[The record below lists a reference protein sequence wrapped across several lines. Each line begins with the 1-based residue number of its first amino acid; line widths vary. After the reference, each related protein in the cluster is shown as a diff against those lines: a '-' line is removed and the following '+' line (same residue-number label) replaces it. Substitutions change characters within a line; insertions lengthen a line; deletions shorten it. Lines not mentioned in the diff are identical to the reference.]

1 LLGRNRRREAAWSA
15 TYYQKVDL
23 AVILKP
29 GAHANK
35 SSLMPQRTGSAT
47 LPLHGGKAPR
57 WLFDRMRQLAPA
69 IAEVMIL
76 EHGRSVFLQRLSDPY
91 WFQAF
96 GCVLGFDWH
105 SSGVTT
111 TVCGALKE
119 GLAPRSNDL
128 GIFVAGGKGKVS
140 RRTPSE
146 LMTFGEQLGMD
157 GARLAYNSRMAAKVD
172 SAAVQ
177 DGFGIYHHS
186 FFLTSEGEWA
196 VVQQGMRDND
206 GTARRYHWLGS
217 QVTDFVNEPHAAI
230 ASDAQSQT
238 VLNMVAGESSPARA
252 ASTEFARQEPRVI
265 DREIARVITMALPSR
280 HWVDI
285 KRDVNPAHLRKVLV
299 STYEASPQNYEQL
312 LAVPGVGPKAVRAL
326 ALVADVVYGSPASMR
341 DPARF
346 SFAHG
351 GKDGHPYPVNRAVY
365 DHSVDWL
372 REAVNKARIGHS
384 DRLSALKRL
393 ADWQ

>member
-1 LLGRNRRREAAWSA
+1 
-15 TYYQKVDL
+15 
-23 AVILKP
+23 
-29 GAHANK
+29 
-35 SSLMPQRTGSAT
+35 MPQRTGSAT

-57 WLFDRMRQLAPA
+57 WLFDRMTRLAPA
-69 IAEVMIL
+69 IAEVIVL
-76 EHGRSVFLQRLSDPY
+76 EQGRSTFLQRLSDPY

-119 GLAPRSNDL
+119 GLASRGGEL
-128 GIFVAGGKGKVS
+128 GIYVAGGKGKVS
-140 RRTPSE
+140 RRTPAE
-146 LMTFGEQLGMD
+146 LTDFGARLGLD
-157 GARLAYNSRMAAKVD
+157 GARLAYNSRMTAKVD

-186 FFLTSEGEWA
+186 FFLTSDGEWA
-196 VVQQGMRDND
+196 VVQQGMRAND

-217 QVTDFVNEPHAAI
+217 QVKDFVNEPHAAI
-230 ASDAQSQT
+230 ASDTQGET
-238 VLNMVAGESSPARA
+238 VLNMVAAESVEARS
-252 ASTEFARQEPRVI
+252 ASTEFARQEPRVV
-265 DREIARVITMALPSR
+265 DREIARVITLALPSR
-280 HWVDI
+280 HWVDMKI
-285 KRDVNPAHLRKVLV
+285 DVNPGHLRKVLV
-299 STYEASPQNYEQL
+299 ATYEASPRNFEEL

-326 ALVADVVYGSPASMR
+326 ALVADVVYGSAASMR

-365 DHSVDWL
+365 DHSVEWL
-372 REAVNKARIGHS
+372 REAVSRARIGHS
-384 DRLSALKRL
+384 ERLNALRRL
-393 ADWQ
+393 AEWESPT

>member
-1 LLGRNRRREAAWSA
+1 MA
-15 TYYQKVDL
+15 
-23 AVILKP
+23 
-29 GAHANK
+29 
-35 SSLMPQRTGSAT
+35 QRTGSAT

-57 WLFDRMRQLAPA
+57 WLFDRMAELAPA
-69 IAEVMIL
+69 IAEVIVL
-76 EHGRSVFLQRLSDPY
+76 EHGRPEFLRRLSDPF

-111 TVCGALKE
+111 TVCGALKQ
-119 GLAPRSNDL
+119 GLAKRGNEL
-128 GIFVAGGKGKVS
+128 GVFVAGGKGKVS
-140 RRTPSE
+140 RRTPYE
-146 LMTFGEQLGMD
+146 LMDYGNRTGTD

-172 SAAVQ
+172 SAAIQ

-186 FFLTSEGEWA
+186 FFVTSDGEWA
-196 VVQQGMRDND
+196 VVQQGMRGDD

-217 QVTDFVNEPHAAI
+217 QVSDFVNEPHAAI
-230 ASDAQSQT
+230 ASQETGQH
-238 VLNMVAGESSPARA
+238 VLNMVASDSAGARTV
-252 ASTEFARQEPRVI
+252 STEFARQEPRLV
-265 DREIARVITMALPSR
+265 DKEIARVITMALPTR

-285 KRDVNPAHLRKVLV
+285 KQDINPAHLRKVML

-312 LAVPGVGPKAVRAL
+312 LAIPGVGPKSVRAL

-351 GKDGHPYPVNRAVY
+351 GKDGHPYPVNRVVY
-365 DHSVDWL
+365 DQSIEWL
-372 REAVNKARIGHS
+372 RDAVAKARVGHS
-384 DRLSALKRL
+384 ERLKALQRL
-393 ADWQ
+393 ADWQQ

>member
-1 LLGRNRRREAAWSA
+1 
-15 TYYQKVDL
+15 
-23 AVILKP
+23 
-29 GAHANK
+29 
-35 SSLMPQRTGSAT
+35 MPQRTGSAT
-47 LPLHGGKAPR
+47 LPLHTGKAPR
-57 WLFDRMRQLAPA
+57 WLFDRMAQLAPA
-69 IAEVMIL
+69 IAEVIVM
-76 EHGRSVFLQRLSDPY
+76 EQGRSAFLQRLSDPH

-119 GLAPRSNDL
+119 GLARRDGEL
-128 GIFVAGGKGKVS
+128 GIFVAGGKGAAS
-140 RRTPSE
+140 RRTPHE
-146 LMTFGEQLGMD
+146 LAEYGARLGLN

-172 SAAVQ
+172 TAAVQ

-186 FFLTSEGEWA
+186 FFVTSEGELV
-196 VVQQGMRDND
+196 VVQQGMRDSD

-217 QVTDFVNEPHAAI
+217 QLKDFVNEPHAAV
-230 ASDAQSQT
+230 ASDTRGET
-238 VLNMVAGESSPARA
+238 VLNMVAAESSGART
-252 ASTEFARQEPRVI
+252 ASAEFARQEPRHV
-265 DREIARVITMALPSR
+265 DREIMRAVTMSLPSR

-285 KRDVNPAHLRKVLV
+285 ERDVNPAHLRKVLLK
-299 STYEASPQNYEQL
+299 TYESGPQNFEEL

-326 ALVADVVYGSPASMR
+326 ALMSDIIYGTPASMK

-351 GKDGHPYPVNRAVY
+351 GKDGTPYPVDRAVY

-372 REAVNKARIGHS
+372 REAVGKARIGHS
-384 DRLSALKRL
+384 ERLHALKRL
-393 ADWQ
+393 AEWE

>member
-1 LLGRNRRREAAWSA
+1 MSE
-15 TYYQKVDL
+15 
-23 AVILKP
+23 
-29 GAHANK
+29 
-35 SSLMPQRTGSAT
+35 
-47 LPLHGGKAPR
+47 
-57 WLFDRMRQLAPA
+57 LAPA
-69 IAEVMIL
+69 IAEVIVL
-76 EHGRSVFLQRLSDPY
+76 EQGLSELLKRLSDPY

-111 TVCGALKE
+111 TVCGALKD
-119 GLAPRSNDL
+119 GLSRRGNEL
-128 GIFVAGGKGKVS
+128 GLFVAGGKGKAS
-140 RRTPSE
+140 RKTPNE
-146 LMTFGEQLGMD
+146 LVMYGRQVGID

-186 FFLTSEGEWA
+186 FFVTVDGEWA
-196 VVQQGMRDND
+196 VVQQGMRDRD

-217 QVTDFVNEPHAAI
+217 EVKDFVNEPHAAI
-230 ASDAQSQT
+230 ASDARSEN
-238 VLNMVAGESSPARA
+238 VLNMVAAESDRAREV
-252 ASTEFARQEPRVI
+252 STDFARQEPRLV

-285 KRDVNPAHLRKVLV
+285 QKDVNPAHLRKVLL
-299 STYEASPQNYEQL
+299 STYEANPTSFEEV
-312 LAVPGVGPKAVRAL
+312 LAIPGVGPKAVRAL
-326 ALVADVVYGSPASMR
+326 ALVAEVVYGSPASVR

-351 GKDGHPYPVNRAVY
+351 GKDGHPYPVNRVVY
-365 DHSVDWL
+365 DQSVVWL

-384 DRLSALKRL
+384 ERLKALRRL
-393 ADWQ
+393 ADWESLA

>member
-1 LLGRNRRREAAWSA
+1 
-15 TYYQKVDL
+15 
-23 AVILKP
+23 
-29 GAHANK
+29 
-35 SSLMPQRTGSAT
+35 MPQRTGSAT
-47 LPLHGGKAPR
+47 LPLHSGKAPP
-57 WLFDRMRQLAPA
+57 WLFDRMAQLAPA
-69 IAEVMIL
+69 IAEVMVL
-76 EHGRSVFLQRLSDPY
+76 EHGRSEFLKRLSDPW
-91 WFQAF
+91 WFQSF

-119 GLAPRSNDL
+119 GLARRGSEL

-140 RRTPSE
+140 RRTPIE
-146 LMTFGEQLGMD
+146 LMEYGARVGID
-157 GARLAYNSRMAAKVD
+157 GARLAYNSRMTAKVD
-172 SAAVQ
+172 SAAIQ

-186 FFLTSEGEWA
+186 FFVTADGEWA
-196 VVQQGMRDND
+196 VVQQGMRGDD

-230 ASDAQSQT
+230 ASDESGQT
-238 VLNMVAGESSPARA
+238 VLNMVAAESSPARTV
-252 ASTEFARQEPRVI
+252 STDFARQEPRVI

-285 KRDVNPAHLRKVLV
+285 KQDVNPAHLRKVLL
-299 STYEASPQNYEQL
+299 STYEANPKNFEQL

-351 GKDGHPYPVNRAVY
+351 GKDGTPYPVNRQVY
-365 DHSVDWL
+365 DQSVDWL
-372 REAVNKARIGHS
+372 REAVSKARIGHS
-384 DRLSALKRL
+384 ERLKALRRL
-393 ADWQ
+393 ADSQ

>member
-1 LLGRNRRREAAWSA
+1 M
-15 TYYQKVDL
+15 
-23 AVILKP
+23 
-29 GAHANK
+29 
-35 SSLMPQRTGSAT
+35 SL
-47 LPLHGGKAPR
+47 
-57 WLFDRMRQLAPA
+57 LAPE
-69 IAEVMIL
+69 IAEAIVL
-76 EHGRSVFLQRLSDPY
+76 AHGRPEFLKRLSDPY

-119 GLAPRSNDL
+119 GLAKRGGEL

-140 RRTPSE
+140 RRTPFE
-146 LMTFGEQLGMD
+146 LMDFGNRTGVD

-172 SAAVQ
+172 SAAIQ

-186 FFLTSEGEWA
+186 FFVTNDGEWA

-217 QVTDFVNEPHAAI
+217 EVSDFVNEPHTAI
-230 ASDAQSQT
+230 ASEESGQR
-238 VLNMVAGESSPARA
+238 VLNMVATESSPART
-252 ASTEFARQEPRVI
+252 ASTEFARQEPRVF
-265 DREIARVITMALPSR
+265 DKEIARVITMELPKR

-285 KRDVNPAHLRKVLV
+285 KQDINPAHLRKVML
-299 STYEASPQNYEQL
+299 STYEANPQSYEQL
-312 LAVPGVGPKAVRAL
+312 LAVPGVGPKSVRAL
-326 ALVADVVYGSPASMR
+326 ALVAEVVYGSPASMR
-341 DPARF
+341 DPARY

-365 DHSVDWL
+365 DQSVQWL
-372 REAVNKARIGHS
+372 HDAVAKARIGHS
-384 DRLSALKRL
+384 ERLKALRRL
-393 ADWQ
+393 ADWQQ